1 MRRTLPLLTLWSLLL
16 VPAALAQSEKTD
28 PAVWAPNDAL
38 AFVGIA
44 DTEKLWADFQKTAG
58 YALMKEPEG
67 GQGSAPLDLSQRFF
81 KAFQERV
88 AKALEVAPDQL
99 KNPFKGPVA
108 FYLTAPAGKGEEP
121 EPGLVASVG
130 DAATMKKYYET
141 AVRKLKAAADQ
152 HESVSAGAHSIDV
165 FTKEKDA
172 DGDDAA
178 GDMEGDE
185 ADEPENQ
192 FEVLLDQMFSGKAM
206 PPTFALCLTDDR
218 VLAAATADAIKA
230 ALRRNADSD
239 DTLARTED
247 YKTLQRLF
255 KPVGSAALLVNLPRI
270 FEIAKRDD
278 EDFGKLYNSLGLNG
292 FRSVV
297 GHLQLAGP
305 EFDSKLEVLA
315 LVTGDRSGL
324 CKILSMDNRDVAP
337 LASTPADAT
346 MFMSLNVNVGKLIDE
361 IERIVRQQDP
371 EMADQMRNSME
382 KMETADGE
390 TMNLRKDVIDQLRE
404 PLAGFLSFSRPYG
417 ADSARMLLSLGHR
430 NKTAIDKL
438 FGMVPMFVPRDVR
451 GTQVYDFMMGGVSL
465 ATTNDQF
472 VAGSTAAVEASLQT
486 ASADGL
492 ASDATFKRVAAQA
505 PKEAWFTLY
514 IDYRRFM
521 SSMVGLAEVRE
532 KLEEAAQTGNPG
544 AQLTLGMLGMFGE
557 VMNAEHLDASK
568 KLLKHYAPSIA
579 TIATTPEGIRFTQ
592 VQLKPDKE

>member
-16 VPAALAQSEKTD
+16 APAALAQGEKSD

-44 DTEKLWADFQKTAG
+44 DTEKLWSDFQKTAG
-58 YALMKEPEG
+58 YALMKESEG
-67 GQGSAPLDLSQRFF
+67 GKGGGSLDLPQQFF
-81 KAFQERV
+81 KTFQERV
-88 AKALEVAPDQL
+88 AKALDVTPDQL

-108 FYLTAPAGKGEEP
+108 LYLTAPAAKGEEP

-141 AVRKLKAAADQ
+141 AVRKLKAAADK

-165 FTKEKDA
+165 FTKDKDA
-172 DGDDAA
+172 ESADSA
-178 GDMEGDE
+178 GDEEDE
-185 ADEPENQ
+185 ADEPENE
-192 FEVLLDQMFSGKAM
+192 FEGMLDKMFSAESM
-206 PPTFALCLTDDR
+206 PPMLALCLTDDR
-218 VLAAATADAIKA
+218 VLAAPSADAVKA

-255 KPVGSAALLVNLPRI
+255 KPVGSAAMLVNLPRI

-278 EDFGKLYNSLGLNG
+278 EDFDKLYSALGLNG
-292 FRSVV
+292 FRSVI
-297 GHLQLAGP
+297 GHLQMAGP

-337 LASTPADAT
+337 LASTPADASI
-346 MFMSLNVNVGKLIDE
+346 FMSLNVNMAKLIDE

-371 EMADQMRNSME
+371 DMADQMRASME
-382 KMETADGE
+382 KMETPDGE

-430 NKTAIDKL
+430 NKAAIDKL

-492 ASDATFKRVAAQA
+492 GSDATFKRVAAQA

-514 IDYRRFM
+514 VDYRRFM
-521 SSMVGLAEVRE
+521 GSLVGLAEVRE

-544 AQLTLGMLGMFGE
+544 AQMTLGMLGMFGE
-557 VMNAEHLDASK
+557 AMSAEHVDASK